1 MMERNYGTK
10 YDRLYV
16 ACVTPYNRN
25 NLEVDERALRGFLRY
40 FMQPKFVQSGGGI
53 IINPEAGEIFVL
65 TREERMRNVKITVEE
80 CGGKVP
86 VFAGVFGI
94 TVDEA
99 VQCARDAKDAGADGL
114 FWLPPQGTMEVTTD
128 WDAEKHPEVWIDH
141 MRTII
146 KAADLPM
153 IVHATGGRWLMSGYV
168 SYLGIGGPSPAAT
181 RKIVMEVP
189 NIIGW
194 KMIYQ
199 WAAYRMVA
207 RMFKSLEQEL
217 GRHVGIF
224 GAGTSDFH
232 AALAEGLFDGT
243 STGGW
248 NYALEP
254 MLEHILAWRQRDID
268 KARKIWDSGLFDL
281 HLYVNQDRSHIRYKA
296 ATWLHGLI
304 PSPFMRPPMPKPTV
318 EEITQLKNALMKT
331 GIKVIDD
338 AKIKEVTDQL
348 MPLTQT

>member
-1 MMERNYGTK
+1 MAPRDFGRR
-10 YDRLYV
+10 YDGLYV
-16 ACVTPYNRN
+16 ATVTPYERDS
-25 NLEVDERALRGFLRY
+25 LKVDEEALRKFLSY
-40 FMQPKFVQSGGGI
+40 YMQPRFVKAGGGI

-65 TREERMRNVKITVEE
+65 SREERIRNVKIAVEE

-94 TVDEA
+94 TVDDA
-99 VQCARDAKDAGADGL
+99 IQCAKDVKAAGADGL

-128 WDAEKHPEVWIDH
+128 WDADRHPDVWIDH
-141 MRTII
+141 MRAITNV
-146 KAADLPM
+146 ADLPM
-153 IVHATGGRWLMSGYV
+153 IVHATGGRWYMSGYV
-168 SYLGIGGPSPAAT
+168 GYIGLGGPSPVAT
-181 RKIVMEVP
+181 RKVVTEIP

-199 WAAYRMVA
+199 WAGYRMIA
-207 RMFKSLEQEL
+207 RMFRSLEKET

-232 AALAEGLFDGT
+232 AAQAEGLFDGT

-248 NYALEP
+248 NYAFEP
-254 MLEHILAWRQRDID
+254 MLEHILAWRENDVV
-268 KARKIWDSGLFDL
+268 KARKIWDGGLLDL
-281 HLYVNQDRSHIRYKA
+281 HLYVNSDRSHIRYKL

-318 EEITQLKNALMKT
+318 EEIVQLKAALTKT

-338 AKIKEVTDQL
+338 PEIKRVTDQL
-348 MPLTQT
+348 NG